1 MIYSCDKMLDMI
13 EANDKKL
20 KVGDKMRFTLL
31 TGEKVV
37 GEIMGFNHDTI
48 AGTKKKAFASFRF
61 TIDGEFEMNEEWTN
75 IGGWTKCKMRKAYC
89 ERVFKLLPIRLQK
102 AIQTV
107 IKETAKGGGSCEIAR
122 TKDKLF
128 LLSVTETTGDH
139 YWSSYVKEGE
149 QYELFKKKGYS
160 FDKWSWLRSPNTSS
174 TSNFWYVDSS
184 GSTYTYFA
192 DYTYGVCFAFAIG
205 KSK

>member
-20 KVGDKMRFTLL
+20 KLGDKMRFDLY

-48 AGTKKKAFASFRF
+48 AGSKQKAFASFRF

-75 IGGWTKCKMRKAYC
+75 IGGWTKSKMRKAYC

-107 IKETAKGGGSCEIAR
+107 IKETAKGGGSSEIVR

-128 LLSVTETTGDH
+128 LLSVTEATGDH

-149 QYELFKKKGYS
+149 QYELFKKNGYS
-160 FDKWSWLRSPNTSS
+160 FDKWSWLRSPY
-174 TSNFWYVDSS
+174 TSNANIFMYVNSS
-184 GSTYTYFA
+184 GGVGNGIA
-192 DYTYGVCFAFAIG
+192 NDANGVCFAFAIG

>member
-1 MIYSCDKMLDMI
+1 MKKTK
-13 EANDKKL
+13 NNKL
-20 KVGDKMRFTLL
+20 KVGDKMKFELY
-31 TGEKVV
+31 TGEKVEA
-37 GEIMGFNHDTI
+37 EIVGFNHDLLANRKGNARAT
-48 AGTKKKAFASFRF
+48 FRF

-107 IKETAKGGGSCEIAR
+107 IKETAKGGGSCEIVR

-128 LLSVTETTGDH
+128 LLSVTEATGDH

-160 FDKWSWLRSPNTSS
+160 FDKWSWLRSPYTSS
-174 TSNFWYVDSS
+174 TYNFWYVSSS
-184 GSTYTYFA
+184 GGTFGNGANNTC
-192 DYTYGVCFAFAIG
+192 GVCFAFAIG

>member
-1 MIYSCDKMLDMI
+1 MIYSYDKMLDMI

-20 KVGDKMRFTLL
+20 KVGDKIRFDLY

-37 GEIMGFNHDTI
+37 GEIIGFNHDTI
-48 AGTKKKAFASFRF
+48 AGSKQKAFASFRF

-75 IGGWTKCKMRKAYC
+75 IGGWTKSKMRKAYC

-107 IKETAKGGGSCEIAR
+107 IKETVKGGGSSELVR

-128 LLSVTETTGDH
+128 LLSVTEATGDH

-149 QYELFKKKGYS
+149 QYELFKKNGYS
-160 FDKWSWLRSPNTSS
+160 FDKWAWLRSPNASN
-174 TSNFWYVDSS
+174 TSNFWCVFSNGGTNGTSAYIP
-184 GSTYTYFA
+184 
-192 DYTYGVCFAFAIG
+192 YGVCFAFAIG

>member
-1 MIYSCDKMLDMI
+1 MIYSCDKMLDLI

-20 KVGDKMRFTLL
+20 KVGDKMRFDLY

-48 AGTKKKAFASFRF
+48 AGSKQKAFATFRF

-75 IGGWTKCKMRKAYC
+75 EGGWTKSKMRKTYC

-107 IKETAKGGGSCEIAR
+107 IKETTKGGGSSEIVR

-128 LLSVTETTGDH
+128 LLSVTEATGEH

-160 FDKWSWLRSPNTSS
+160 FDKWSWLRSPNASYTSYL
-174 TSNFWYVDSS
+174 WYVNSS
-184 GSTYTYFA
+184 GSTRYDGA
-192 DYTYGVCFAFAIG
+192 NHTYGVCFAFAIG